1 MTRNEKLLAGLDL
14 QTAVGLEIGAL
25 DKPII
30 PPSSPHVFYVD
41 HADSE
46 ALRCKYLEDPYV
58 NVDRLVHVN
67 GVWGEASLA
76 KAAARVA
83 PVDFVVASHVLEH
96 VPDLIAWLQELASV
110 LKPHGEVRLAI
121 PDRRYT
127 FDVLRA
133 ETRAADVL
141 ASHLVRAR
149 RPQAREILDYMTH
162 LVSVDTWKI
171 WDGSQDTASLTRQSS
186 IEKGMTVARDSA
198 DNGNYH
204 DVHCWVFTPLSF
216 AALMHDLAAA
226 SYHPFKCASFLP
238 TERNTNEFFA
248 TLQMC
253 SDPVEAAASW
263 LQLQRG
269 IEEQLAAPAR
279 ELRAAQVLEKKAY
292 DEQLHQAQAQ
302 LLESQTQV
310 HAAQTQ
316 VHAAQTQVLDAQARV
331 HDAQSQVL
339 ESQTQ
344 SLESQTQ
351 VRAAQARAHDA
362 ESQALES
369 QTQVRAAQARV
380 HDAESQAHAA
390 QAQEQDAQ
398 AREAQSRALL
408 EQEIQHVLALRLAF
422 ESTLASNDADIAR
435 LEDTIVRTLAS
446 NEADIARLDDTIVQI
461 KASSSWRITA
471 PLRSLMALV
480 RKAQM

>member
-1 MTRNEKLLAGLDL
+1 MTRNEKILAGLDL
-14 QTAVGLEIGAL
+14 RTAVGLEIGAL

-46 ALRCKYLEDPYV
+46 ALRCKDLADPYV
-58 NVDRLVHVN
+58 NVNRLVHVS

-76 KAAARVA
+76 EAAARVA

-133 ETRAADVL
+133 ETRASDVL

-186 IEKGMTVARDSA
+186 IEDGVTVARDSA

-253 SDPVEAAASW
+253 GDPMEAAASW
-263 LQLQRG
+263 LQLQRD

-279 ELRAAQVLEKKAY
+279 ELREAQVLEKKAY
-292 DEQLHQAQAQ
+292 DEQLLQAKA
-302 LLESQTQV
+302 QV
-310 HAAQTQ
+310 HAAQAR
-316 VHAAQTQVLDAQARV
+316 VHDAQARV
-331 HDAQSQVL
+331 HDAQSQ
-339 ESQTQ
+339 
-344 SLESQTQ
+344 
-351 VRAAQARAHDA
+351 
-362 ESQALES
+362 ALES
-369 QTQVRAAQARV
+369 QTQERAAQARV
-380 HDAESQAHAA
+380 HDAESQALESQTQERAAQTRVLDAESQVHAA
-390 QAQEQDAQ
+390 LAQMQDAQ

-408 EQEIQHVLALRLAF
+408 EQEIQHALALRLVF

-435 LEDTIVRTLAS
+435 LEDTIVRTKASDDAEIARLKDTIVLTLAS
-446 NEADIARLDDTIVQI
+446 NEVDLARFEDTVVQI